1 MLNKELLR
9 SHLKCIQSFSSI
21 EGKPLSTV
29 IIEPGF
35 PFYLYVEKVGCYWLG
50 LMLYISDSCKGPQ
63 KETNICMYGNKSLTL
78 FTVIL
83 SILFDTVTKLV
94 ILYYAYEHFACMHV
108 HHVGT
113 MPMEARGQQ

>member
-1 MLNKELLR
+1 
-9 SHLKCIQSFSSI
+9 
-21 EGKPLSTV
+21 
-29 IIEPGF
+29 
-35 PFYLYVEKVGCYWLG
+35 
-50 LMLYISDSCKGPQ
+50 MLYISDSCKEPQ

-94 ILYYAYEHFACMHV
+94 ILYYAYEHVACMYV